1 MPANALN
8 PEDQAFLV
16 ALDEQLQAASSD
28 LRQHERHN
36 ERFAIRVIPA
46 DPSRAREE
54 PARGRTLDISLGGF
68 RAEVDTAPSIGDHY
82 RVHILSDSH
91 VPLSAFARCL
101 RCSILGENQF
111 EVVLRF
117 FQPLEEDQLPF
128 RRAS

>member
-68 RAEVDTAPSIGDHY
+68 RAEVYVETEAGHALAGALAARSAEDLADA
-82 RVHILSDSH
+82 L
-91 VPLSAFARCL
+91 LSAAADGLSSPLPSPGAALL
-101 RCSILGENQF
+101 RLAGG
-111 EVVLRF
+111 
-117 FQPLEEDQLPF
+117 
-128 RRAS
+128 